1 MATTK
6 IWPVHDSLKRLVGY
20 ASNPEKT
27 EFSDLRQA
35 LHYAADPEKVSG
47 EERMFF
53 VTGINCDAGRAYEQM
68 TAVKKRFGKE
78 DGNVAYHAYQSFKP
92 GEVTPEECHAIGLE
106 LARELW
112 GSDYQVLVATH
123 LDRNHLHNHFL
134 LNSVSF
140 RTGKKF
146 NCKKSVYDQM
156 RKTSDRLCQEHDLSV
171 IKNPKGHTP
180 RSLYFAEKNNE
191 PTRYNLMREAI
202 DFALESCIDYDQ
214 LKRALADQGYVLEAN
229 PKRKYATIRSI
240 HGRKATR
247 LYRLGEDYDIPAIV
261 DRIENNRYRYAHDLR
276 FRDYEPLQLDR
287 RPRQRYYC
295 IGNVKTAKKVGGL
308 RGLYFHYCYR
318 LGILPKGRGQPPL
331 SPEMREACRQL
342 DSITKQAQLLVEQKF
357 ETTEDVERFISH
369 TNDSMAALTDKR
381 QKCYNRLRRCTDTDE
396 INTIKEERDRLTKAL
411 ALFRQ
416 DAKTAQGIL
425 DRTAKMKS
433 DLAAE
438 EHLRR
443 ELTKPLRRR
452 ERSYAR

>member
-6 IWPVHDSLKRLVGY
+6 IWPVHDSLKRLVDY
-20 ASNPEKT
+20 AGNPEKT
-27 EFSDLRQA
+27 EYRDLRQA
-35 LHYAADPEKVSG
+35 LHYATDPEKVSG

-53 VTGINCDAGRAYEQM
+53 VTGINCDADRAYEQM
-68 TAVKKRFGKE
+68 SAVKKRFGKD

-92 GEVTPEECHAIGLE
+92 GEVTPEQCHAIGLE

-156 RKTSDRLCQEHDLSV
+156 RKASDRLCQEHDLSV
-171 IKNPKGHTP
+171 VKNPKGHTP

-214 LKRALADQGYVLEAN
+214 LKRALADQGYILEAASN
-229 PKRKYATIRSI
+229 KKYATIRSI
-240 HGRKATR
+240 HARKATR

-276 FRDYEPLQLDR
+276 FRDYDPLQLDR
-287 RPRQRYYC
+287 RPRQRCYC
-295 IGNVKTAKKVGGL
+295 IGNVKTTKKVGGL

-318 LGILPKGRGQPPL
+318 LGILPKGRGYQPL
-331 SPEMREACRQL
+331 SPEMKEACRQL

-357 ETTEDVERFISH
+357 ETTEDVERFISQ
-369 TNDSMAALTDKR
+369 TNNSMAALTEKR

-416 DAKTAQGIL
+416 DVKTAQAIL
-425 DRTAKMKS
+425 DRSEIMKAN
-433 DLAAE
+433 LAAE

-443 ELTKPLRRR
+443 ELTKPPRRR
-452 ERSYAR
+452 ERSYER

>member
-1 MATTK
+1 
-6 IWPVHDSLKRLVGY
+6 LKRLVGY

-27 EFSDLRQA
+27 EYRDLRQA

-53 VTGINCDAGRAYEQM
+53 VTGINCEAGSAYVQM

-92 GEVTPEECHAIGLE
+92 GEVMPEQCHTIGLE

-247 LYRLGEDYDIPAIV
+247 LYRLGEDYNIPAIV

-295 IGNVKTAKKVGGL
+295 IGNMKTAKRVGGL

-331 SPEMREACRQL
+331 SPEMREACRKL

-357 ETTEDVERFISH
+357 ETTEDVERFISQ
-369 TNDSMAALTDKR
+369 TNDSMAALTEKR
-381 QKCYNRLRRCTDTDE
+381 QKCYNRLRRCTDTGE
-396 INTIKEERDRLTKAL
+396 INTIKKERDRLNKAL

-416 DAKTAQGIL
+416 DVKTAQGIL
-425 DRTAKMKS
+425 DRSDKMKS

-452 ERSYAR
+452 ERSYER

>member
-6 IWPVHDSLKRLVGY
+6 IWPVHDSLKRLVDY
-20 ASNPEKT
+20 AGNPEKT
-27 EFSDLRQA
+27 EYSDLRQA

-53 VTGINCDAGRAYEQM
+53 VTGINCEAGSVYAQM
-68 TAVKKRFGKE
+68 TAVKKRFGKD

-92 GEVTPEECHAIGLE
+92 GEVTPEQCHAIGLE

-156 RKTSDRLCQEHDLSV
+156 RKASDRLCQEHDLSV
-171 IKNPKGHTP
+171 VKNPKGHTP

-240 HGRKATR
+240 HARKATR

-357 ETTEDVERFISH
+357 ETTEDVERFISQ
-369 TNDSMAALTDKR
+369 TNNSMAALTEKR
-381 QKCYNRLRRCTDTDE
+381 QKCYNRLRRCADTGE
-396 INTIKEERDRLTKAL
+396 INTIKEARDRLTKAL

-416 DAKTAQGIL
+416 DVKTAQAIL
-425 DRTAKMKS
+425 DRSEIMKAN
-433 DLAAE
+433 LAAE

-443 ELTKPLRRR
+443 ELTKPPRRR
-452 ERSYAR
+452 ERSYER

>member
-6 IWPVHDSLKRLVGY
+6 IWPVHDSLKRLVDY
-20 ASNPEKT
+20 AGNPEKT
-27 EFSDLRQA
+27 EYTDLRQA
-35 LHYAADPEKVSG
+35 LHYAANPDKTVS

-92 GEVTPEECHAIGLE
+92 GEVTPEQCHSLGLD

-134 LNSVSF
+134 INSVSF

-146 NCKKSVYDQM
+146 NCTMGVYDQM
-156 RKTSDRLCQEHDLSV
+156 RRASDRLCQEHDLSV
-171 IKNPKGHTP
+171 IQNPKGHTP

-202 DFALESCIDYDQ
+202 DYALESCIDYEQ

-229 PKRKYATIRSI
+229 PYRKYATIRSI
-240 HGRKATR
+240 HSKKPVR

-261 DRIENNRYRYAHDLR
+261 DRIDRNRYRYTHDLR
-276 FRDYEPLQLDR
+276 FRDYQPIEIDR
-287 RPRQRYYC
+287 SPRQRWYC
-295 IGNVKTAKKVGGL
+295 VGSVKTAKKGGGL

-318 LGILPKGRGQPPL
+318 LGLLPKGHSQPPL
-331 SPEMREACRQL
+331 SPEMREECRRL
-342 DSITKQAQLLVEQKF
+342 DLLTKQTALLVKKGF
-357 ETTEDVERFISH
+357 KTAEDVVRFIRE
-369 TNDSMAALTDKR
+369 TQVTMDTLTEKR
-381 QKCYNRLRRCTDTDE
+381 KKCYSRLRRCADPE
-396 INTIKEERDRLTKAL
+396 EMEAIKAERNRLTKAIGL
-411 ALFRQ
+411 CRQ
-416 DAKTAQGIL
+416 DMKTAQGIL
-425 DRTAKMKS
+425 DRSETMKAN
-433 DLAAE
+433 LAAE
-438 EHLRR
+438 EHLRQ
-443 ELTKPLRRR
+443 ELTKPPKRR
-452 ERSYAR
+452 ERSYER

>member
-6 IWPVHDSLKRLVGY
+6 IWPVHDSLKRLVDY
-20 ASNPEKT
+20 AGNPEKT
-27 EFSDLRQA
+27 EYRDLRQA
-35 LHYAADPEKVSG
+35 LHYATDPEKVSG

-53 VTGINCDAGRAYEQM
+53 VTGINCDADRAYEQM
-68 TAVKKRFGKE
+68 SAVKKRFGKD

-92 GEVTPEECHAIGLE
+92 GEVTPEQCHAIGLE

-171 IKNPKGHTP
+171 IKNPRGHTP

-214 LKRALADQGYVLEAN
+214 LKRALADQGYILGATSN
-229 PKRKYATIRSI
+229 KKYATIRSI
-240 HGRKATR
+240 HARKATR

-357 ETTEDVERFISH
+357 ETTEDVERFISQ
-369 TNDSMAALTDKR
+369 TNDSMAALTEKR
-381 QKCYNRLRRCTDTDE
+381 QKCYNRLRRCTDTGE

-416 DAKTAQGIL
+416 DVKTAQGIL
-425 DRTAKMKS
+425 DRTTKMKS

-443 ELTKPLRRR
+443 DLTKPPMRR
-452 ERSYAR
+452 ERSYER

>member
-6 IWPVHDSLKRLVGY
+6 IWPVHDSLKRLVDY
-20 ASNPEKT
+20 AGNPEKT
-27 EFSDLRQA
+27 EYTDLRQA
-35 LHYAADPEKVSG
+35 LHYAANPDKTVS

-92 GEVTPEECHAIGLE
+92 GEVTPEQCHSLGLD

-134 LNSVSF
+134 INSVSF

-146 NCKKSVYDQM
+146 NCTMGVYDQM
-156 RKTSDRLCQEHDLSV
+156 RRASDRLCQEHDLSV
-171 IKNPKGHTP
+171 IQNPKGHTP

-191 PTRYNLMREAI
+191 PTRFNLMREAI
-202 DFALESCIDYDQ
+202 DYALESCIDYDQ

-229 PKRKYATIRSI
+229 PNRKYATIRSI
-240 HGRKATR
+240 HSKKPVR

-261 DRIENNRYRYAHDLR
+261 DRIDGNRYRYAHNLR
-276 FRDYEPLQLDR
+276 FRDYQPIEIDQV
-287 RPRQRYYC
+287 PRQRLYL
-295 IGNVKTAKKVGGL
+295 IGNVKTVKKVGGL

-318 LGILPKGRGQPPL
+318 LGILPKGRGQQPL
-331 SPEMREACRQL
+331 SPEMREECRRL
-342 DSITKQAQLLVEQKF
+342 DSLTKQTELLVKQGFKTPDNVEQF
-357 ETTEDVERFISH
+357 INETQAAMAVLTE
-369 TNDSMAALTDKR
+369 KR
-381 QKCYNRLRRCTDTDE
+381 KKCYNRLRRCADPEE
-396 INTIKEERDRLTKAL
+396 ITAIKEERDTLTKAIGL
-411 ALFRQ
+411 CRQ
-416 DAKTAQGIL
+416 DMKTAQGIL
-425 DRTAKMKS
+425 DRSETINNN
-433 DLAAE
+433 LAAE

-443 ELTKPLRRR
+443 VLTKPPKRR
-452 ERSYAR
+452 ERSYER